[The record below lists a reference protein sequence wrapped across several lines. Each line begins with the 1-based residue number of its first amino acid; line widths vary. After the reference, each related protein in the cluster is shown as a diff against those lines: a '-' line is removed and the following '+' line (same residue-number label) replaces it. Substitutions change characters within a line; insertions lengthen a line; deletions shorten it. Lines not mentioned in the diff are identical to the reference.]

1 MTSMSI
7 RLVKGRIDL
16 VIKSEVEIK
25 QIYGW
30 WPQGLSFD
38 LVVNVI
44 FIFISNSTD
53 DNDKKVILS
62 LKFVICSSCWMGIS
76 PDSRKIN

>member
-1 MTSMSI
+1 MLVKKNPVIKERFNSSLKDDFMSI

-30 WPQGLSFD
+30 
-38 LVVNVI
+38 
-44 FIFISNSTD
+44 
-53 DNDKKVILS
+53 
-62 LKFVICSSCWMGIS
+62 
-76 PDSRKIN
+76 

>member
-25 QIYGW
+25 LIYGW

-38 LVVNVI
+38 LVVKVI

-53 DNDKKVILS
+53 DNDKKGNTFIIVVIWS
-62 LKFVICSSCWMGIS
+62 FCWMGIS

>member
-62 LKFVICSSCWMGIS
+62 LKFVIWSSCWMGIS